1 VKGGKMIIVENISV
15 KKINFTCPSSFRKLN
30 IEENMYVLVFPLF
43 HLVYIG
49 SVGLATQPHQLL
61 AKKREA
67 PYYYSLLGMKRYGG
81 KEREKSCICISW
93 QFNM

>member
-1 VKGGKMIIVENISV
+1 MYKKKKLAKTSLRGNRKVKGGKMKFVENISV
-15 KKINFTCPSSFRKLN
+15 KKFNFTCPSSFRKLN

-61 AKKREA
+61 ARNPESA
-67 PYYYSLLGMKRYGG
+67 ILL
-81 KEREKSCICISW
+81 
-93 QFNM
+93 